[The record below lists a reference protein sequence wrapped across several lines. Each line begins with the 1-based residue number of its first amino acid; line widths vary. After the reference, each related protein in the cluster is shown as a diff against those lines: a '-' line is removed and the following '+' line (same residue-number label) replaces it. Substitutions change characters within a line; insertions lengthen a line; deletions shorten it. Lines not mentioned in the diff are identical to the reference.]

1 MTKPVRHPEAWLGL
15 GVAIA
20 AVISIGLIAFLTR
33 TDRGRAEVLEYTIT
47 AAGGRLNGSL
57 GIERLEGSLLS
68 GARVYGISL
77 TGEDGDVLLSADS
90 GYIEYD
96 APTLIGGDVV
106 INSLVL
112 HHADV
117 FLRRAPGDSLWNYQ
131 AILEDT
137 TPSDPSREPRATLIE
152 NLRLLNAE
160 VTVRA
165 PWEPSDDLSP
175 AAREREVEIALSDTS
190 RLVVERVP
198 GGYVRTMYFALAD
211 IRASDL
217 VIAPDERG
225 GTFVRV
231 DSVAGDVHLWSH
243 PVMRLA
249 DLRGTLLFR
258 DGVLS
263 YDVKHVG
270 VGSSSVT
277 TAGVVD
283 LNGDEPRYDLVVS
296 GSRVALADLAWLY
309 PPLPED
315 GRLTGDLELE
325 TRPEGLFFRVR
336 GAELETPDTRIV
348 GAFGMVIGDTLR
360 FTEVDLEAAPLRVET
375 VQRMLPGATP
385 IEGLTIGSVVIE
397 ATGTS

>member
-1 MTKPVRHPEAWLGL
+1 MTKPVRHPELWLGI

-20 AVISIGLIAFLTR
+20 AVISIGMIAFLTR
-33 TDRGRAEVLEYTIT
+33 TDRGRAEVLAYTIT

-57 GIERLEGSLLS
+57 EIERLEGSLLS

-77 TGEDGDVLLSADS
+77 TGPDGDVLLAADS
-90 GYIEYD
+90 GYIEYE

-106 INSLVL
+106 INDLVL

-131 AILEDT
+131 AILADT
-137 TPSDPSREPRATLIE
+137 TPEDPTQESRATLIKS
-152 NLRLLNAE
+152 LRLLNAE

-165 PWEPSDDLSP
+165 PWEPRDDLSP
-175 AAREREVEIALSDTS
+175 AEREREIEIALSDTS

-211 IRASDL
+211 ARASDL
-217 VIAPDERG
+217 VVAPDERG

-243 PVMRLA
+243 PVMSLA

-258 DGVLS
+258 EGVVS
-263 YDVKHVG
+263 YDVEHVG

-283 LNGDEPRYDLVVS
+283 LTGDEPRYDLIVNGS
-296 GSRVALADLAWLY
+296 GIALADLAWLY
-309 PPLPED
+309 PPLPEE
-315 GRLTGDLELE
+315 GRLTARLELE
-325 TRPEGLFFRVR
+325 TRPEGLFFRLS
-336 GAELETPDTRIV
+336 GAELETPGTRIV
-348 GAFGMVIGDTLR
+348 GDFGMVTGDTLR
-360 FTEVDLEAAPLRVET
+360 FTDVDLEAAPLRVET

-385 IEGLTIGSVVIE
+385 IEGLTIGSVVIQ
-397 ATGTS
+397 APGSS